1 VLNVSVAYAKDNLP
15 SLLHLVEQGE
25 NIRITRHGKAVAVI
39 TSEGAG
45 SLMGNT
51 SSPFETAY
59 RRFRALVEADAD
71 FTEEAWKECFNIPRT
86 VEMDLRHGEDFT

>member
-1 VLNVSVAYAKDNLP
+1 MQNVSVAYAKDNLP

-45 SLMGNT
+45 SLVGNT

-59 RRFRALVEADAD
+59 HRFRALVEADAGY
-71 FTEEAWKECFNIPRT
+71 TEEDWNGYFNIPRA